1 MKRLLAASALL
12 LLGGCGASAYYW
24 QLAAGHMEVMRL
36 ARPIEEVITDAST
49 PADLKRRLEL
59 AARARA
65 FASRELGLPDNGS
78 YRKYADLRRPHVVWN
93 VFAAPALS
101 LELRTQCFPV
111 AGCVIYR
118 GFFAQADAD
127 AYAATLRGQ
136 GLDVFVGGVPAYSTL
151 GWFDDPLLNTFIRHP
166 DLEIARFL
174 FHELAHQVVYVRD
187 DTTFNESFA
196 VAVEEEGLKRW
207 IADHA
212 SAADSER
219 YAAFSE
225 RRRSLMRLLLGA
237 RRALAAAYAGGGSE
251 AARLAGKMAVLD
263 KLRRD
268 YGTLADR
275 WGLAATERR
284 AWDEW
289 IMRDLNNAK
298 LGSIAAYTQRVPQF
312 AALLHRERGDMSAF
326 FAAAKALAALPKDE
340 RNRRLDA
347 LAPPAE
353 ED

>member
-1 MKRLLAASALL
+1 
-12 LLGGCGASAYYW
+12 
-24 QLAAGHMEVMRL
+24 MEVMRL
-36 ARPIEEVITDAST
+36 ARPVEEVIADAST
-49 PADLKRRLEL
+49 SADLKRRLEL

-78 YRKYADLRRPHVVWN
+78 YRKYADLKRPHVVWN
-93 VFAAPALS
+93 VFAAPPLALD
-101 LELRTQCFPV
+101 LRTQCFPV
-111 AGCVIYR
+111 AGCVVYR

-127 AYAATLRGQ
+127 AYAATLRAQ

-174 FHELAHQVVYVRD
+174 FHELAHQVLYVRD

-207 IADHA
+207 MRQHA
-212 SAADSER
+212 SAADRER

-225 RRRSLMRLLLGA
+225 RRRAVMRLLLGA
-237 RRALAAAYAGGGSE
+237 RGALAAVYAGGGSE
-251 AARLAGKMAVLD
+251 AARLAAKEAVLD
-263 KLRRD
+263 RLRRD
-268 YGTLADR
+268 YGTVADR
-275 WGLAATERR
+275 WGLSAPERR
-284 AWDEW
+284 AWDDW

-312 AALLHRERGDMSAF
+312 AALIDRERGDMAAF
-326 FAAAKALAALPKDE
+326 FAAAKALAALPKEE
-340 RNRRLDA
+340 RNRRLDTF
-347 LAPPAE
+347 APPAL